1 MQLEA
6 AIFEASISAYRR
18 IAVEAAKLRTLNLSF
33 AAIAK
38 HLGVSE
44 KTVAKALQPAIRN

>member
-6 AIFEASISAYRR
+6 AFFEASIPTYRR
-18 IAVEAAKLRTLNLSF
+18 IAPEAARLRALNLSF

-44 KTVAKALQPAIRN
+44 KTVVTALRPAIRN